1 MKFVCTKCG
10 RTEPVTT
17 RNAHCSCGG
26 LWKLD
31 FTPEKFE
38 LSGIDTHEWS
48 QFRYR
53 RYMALDGESWRGVT
67 LGEGMTP
74 VVTFDEDVSFKMD
87 YFMPTLSFKDRG
99 AAVLIAHCKAIGVD
113 RVVQDS
119 SGNAGNAVAA
129 YCAKAGIGCEIFVP
143 EGTSPKKIDMI
154 RAHGAICTVVPG
166 SRDHCADVC
175 REKVEK
181 EGVYYANHVYNPFF
195 YEGTKTYIY
204 EVFEQLG
211 RIPANLVIPV
221 GNGTLFLGAIF
232 ALEHLQESGV
242 IDRFPQIIALQSQ
255 NCDPLLRA
263 AEENLDTPAAVH
275 CRGHLHRKA
284 DARAGNSLARQKAQR
299 PLRPRAG
306 GQNSRCARRNCAQ
319 GHLLRAH
326 HRRQLRR
333 VSGILPA
340 LRQNPRHVNHH
351 VWCRLKIRPLKS
363 RTTPR
368 DRKISDRAVLYLF
381 LFLRK
386 QFLFVPEVIAI
397 AGEIGKHPAD
407 RNRDPDTD
415 LADGSCQK
423 IRQHHAR
430 AE

>member
-74 VVTFDEDVSFKMD
+74 VVTFDEDFSFKMD

-263 AEENLDTPAAVH
+263 AEENLDTPAAVSPTPTIAEGISIGKPM
-275 CRGHLHRKA
+275 RGQEILVLAKKHNVRFVHAPEDKIL
-284 DARAGNSLARQKAQR
+284 DARAAI
-299 PLRPRAG
+299 
-306 GQNSRCARRNCAQ
+306 ARR
-319 GHLLRAH
+319 
-326 HRRQLRR
+326 
-333 VSGILPA
+333 GIYCEHTTAANYAAYLEY
-340 LRQNPRHVNHH
+340 
-351 VWCRLKIRPLKS
+351 CRLYGKTPDTLITMCGAGLKS
-363 RTTPR
+363 
-368 DRKISDRAVLYLF
+368 D
-381 LFLRK
+381 
-386 QFLFVPEVIAI
+386 
-397 AGEIGKHPAD
+397 H
-407 RNRDPDTD
+407 
-415 LADGSCQK
+415 
-423 IRQHHAR
+423 
-430 AE
+430 